1 MSGFSIRTARVED
14 ANAIARVHVE
24 TWRTTYAGLIPD
36 HYLIGLSI
44 DAYAAKW
51 KKLLKSDPPSHV
63 MFVAE
68 VAGKPIGFAT
78 GGPARLKN
86 APAPAEVYTLYVA
99 GDFQGQ
105 GIGRALFQTVLSGL
119 AKKGHGSAF
128 LWVLSENPSRFF
140 YERLGGRARG
150 QQAERFAG
158 SEVMET
164 AYLFSDIGAI
174 AK

>member
-1 MSGFSIRTARVED
+1 MSDFSVRKARVED

-24 TWRTTYAGLIPD
+24 TWRATYAGLIPD

-44 DAYAAKW
+44 EGQAFQW
-51 KKLLKSDPPSHV
+51 KKLLKSDPISHV

-78 GGPARLKN
+78 GGPSRGKN
-86 APAPAEVYTLYVA
+86 PPAPAEVYTLYVL

-105 GIGRALFQTVLSGL
+105 GIGRALFQSVLNGL
-119 AKKGHGSAF
+119 AEKGHDSAY

-140 YERLGGRARG
+140 YERLGGRAKG

-164 AYLFSDIGAI
+164 AYLFSDMNGGAR
-174 AK
+174 